1 MFTYSI
7 DNLKPSENLALQ
19 NRQWIQILSTFCAT
33 HLIQNNGEPDLLHH
47 RDVLVVR
54 VFWHKI
60 AIISTVSLLGNI
72 KPRFKVF
79 KAALCLRKIKL
90 EQNKA
95 LNLIKEEKLCIFWCW
110 SSDAIYFESVQVSG
124 EDYVKLYSSS
134 SLQGN

>member
-54 VFWHKI
+54 VF
-60 AIISTVSLLGNI
+60 
-72 KPRFKVF
+72 
-79 KAALCLRKIKL
+79 
-90 EQNKA
+90 
-95 LNLIKEEKLCIFWCW
+95 
-110 SSDAIYFESVQVSG
+110 
-124 EDYVKLYSSS
+124 
-134 SLQGN
+134 